1 MTRRVTLTE
10 RRRKVVRLTRADAVK
25 LRRDFAG
32 VVTLSL
38 DARPGCYEV
47 AAGGYVG
54 TFVAGD
60 THFTIAPKY
69 PLTFLDTAAGRDLP
83 QGYGDDPAATL
94 ARRFAREFRELLAA
108 GPMRGYAEQALDS
121 PTVRGRLD
129 FAAMMRE
136 PSRLFPIVADEFTL
150 DHELNRA
157 PKAAAIALLG
167 CDLPAEV
174 RDALAQV
181 TLALADVT
189 AVTPS
194 SIRWGRFRL
203 DARTAHYWPVLDTAR
218 AVLSGLDAG
227 DTSTTRLFNLAAI
240 FENELTSRLAGGRI
254 EPQSLIALA
263 SDGSGR
269 TLRPDFV
276 VRGPG
281 GEPVA
286 VWDAKWKALGRG
298 GPADDDLHQVL
309 AYAAALGVR
318 DCGLIYP
325 GRRSTSR
332 AWATPSGVAV
342 HAVTLPVTG
351 DPRRFEAA
359 VAALRRRLLA

>member
-1 MTRRVTLTE
+1 MTRHVTLTE

-47 AAGGYVG
+47 AAGGSVG
-54 TFVAGD
+54 CFVAGE
-60 THFTIAPKY
+60 THFTIRPKY
-69 PLTFLDTAAGRDLP
+69 PLTYLDTAAGRDFT
-83 QGYGDDPAATL
+83 QGHGDEVATTL
-94 ARRFAREFRELLAA
+94 ARRLVREFRELLAA
-108 GPMRGYAEQALDS
+108 GLLRGYAEEALHS
-121 PTVRGRLD
+121 PTMRGRLD

-150 DHELNRA
+150 DYDLNRV
-157 PKAAAIALLG
+157 PKAAAVALLR
-167 CDLPAEV
+167 CDLPADV
-174 RDALAQV
+174 RDSLTQV

-189 AVTPS
+189 AVPPA
-194 SIRWGRFRL
+194 SIRWGDFRL
-203 DARTAHYWPVLDTAR
+203 DARTAHYR
-218 AVLSGLDAG
+218 AVLNTSRGVLCGLDAG
-227 DTSTTRLFNLAAI
+227 DDSTTRLFNLAAI
-240 FENELTSRLAGGRI
+240 FENELTARLAGDRI
-254 EPQSLIALA
+254 EPQSPIALG
-263 SDGSGR
+263 SDDGGR
-269 TLRPDFV
+269 EMRPDFV
-276 VRGPG
+276 VNSPG
-281 GEPVA
+281 GGPVA
-286 VWDAKWKALGRG
+286 VWDAKWKTLGPG

-318 DCGLIYP
+318 ECGLIYP

-332 AWATPSGVAV
+332 VWATPSGLAV

-359 VAALRRRLLA
+359 VTALRRRLLA

>member
-1 MTRRVTLTE
+1 MTRHVTLTE

-25 LRRDFAG
+25 LRRDFAA

-38 DARPGCYEV
+38 DARPGCYEL

-69 PLTFLDTAAGRDLP
+69 PLTYLDAAAGRDFA
-83 QGYGDDPAATL
+83 QGHGDDPAATL

-108 GPMRGYAEQALDS
+108 GLLRGYAEISLDS

-136 PSRLFPIVADEFTL
+136 PSRYFPIVADEFTL
-150 DHELNRA
+150 DHDLNRV
-157 PKAAAIALLG
+157 PKAAAVALLR
-167 CDLPAEV
+167 CDLPGDLRES
-174 RDALAQV
+174 LGQV

-194 SIRWGRFRL
+194 AIRWGDLRL
-203 DARTAHYWPVLDTAR
+203 DARMAHYRAVLDTSR
-218 AVLSGLDAG
+218 AVLCGLDAG
-227 DTSTTRLFNLAAI
+227 DTATTRLFNLAAV
-240 FENELTSRLAGGRI
+240 FENELTARLAGDRVEAQSRVVLEGGR
-254 EPQSLIALA
+254 EM
-263 SDGSGR
+263 
-269 TLRPDFV
+269 RPDFV
-276 VRGPG
+276 VRSPAG
-281 GEPVA
+281 GPVA
-286 VWDAKWKALGRG
+286 VWDAKWKTLGRG

-318 DCGLIYP
+318 ECGLIYP

-332 AWATPSGVAV
+332 AWATPSGLRV

-351 DPRRFEAA
+351 DPRRFGAA
-359 VAALRRRLLA
+359 VGRLKRRLLA

>member
-10 RRRKVVRLTRADAVK
+10 RRRKVVRLTRECAVA
-25 LRRDFAG
+25 LRRDFANA
-32 VVTLSL
+32 VTLSL
-38 DARPGCYEV
+38 DARPERYEV

-69 PLTFLDTAAGRDLP
+69 PLTFLDTAAGRDFA
-83 QGYGDDPAATL
+83 QGHGDDPAATL
-94 ARRFAREFRELLAA
+94 ARRFAREFRALLAA
-108 GPMRGYAEQALDS
+108 GLLRGYAEEALDS

-129 FAAMMRE
+129 FAAMMRD

-150 DHELNRA
+150 DHDLNRV
-157 PKAAAIALLG
+157 PKAAAVALLR
-167 CDLPAEV
+167 CDLPGDLREQV
-174 RDALAQV
+174 AQV

-189 AVTPS
+189 AVPPAA
-194 SIRWGRFRL
+194 IRWGDLRL
-203 DARTAHYWPVLDTAR
+203 DARSAHYRPVLDTAR

-227 DTSTTRLFNLAAI
+227 DASTTRLFHLAAI
-240 FENELTSRLAGGRI
+240 FEHELTARLAGDRI
-254 EPQSLIALA
+254 EPQRPVALA
-263 SDGSGR
+263 GDGGGR

-281 GEPVA
+281 GKPVA
-286 VWDAKWKALGRG
+286 VWDAKWKTLGRG

-318 DCGLIYP
+318 ECGLIYP
-325 GRRSTSR
+325 GRRMTSR

-359 VAALRRRLLA
+359 VAALLRRLLA